1 MRLATRLAALE
12 RRRPEATTTRAAIQ
26 ELRALLEHLTDAE
39 ADEYLEVA
47 LRTAGLTP
55 ADMDAAD
62 LARLIA
68 FGERFAAIKRELGT
82 A

>member
-1 MRLATRLAALE
+1 MRLAALE
-12 RRRPEATTTRAAIQ
+12 RRRPAPTSTRAAIA
-26 ELRALLEHLTDAE
+26 ELRAILDRLPNAE
-39 ADEYLEVA
+39 ANEYLELA

-62 LARLIA
+62 LARLIS